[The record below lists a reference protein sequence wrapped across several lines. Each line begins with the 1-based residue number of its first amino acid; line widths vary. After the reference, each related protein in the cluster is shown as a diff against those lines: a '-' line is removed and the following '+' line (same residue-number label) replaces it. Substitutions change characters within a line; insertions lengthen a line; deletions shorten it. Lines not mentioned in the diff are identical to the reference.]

1 MGKIQFFRVRWPEG
15 LSQYS
20 MKISHK
26 YLTNIPIMS
35 LVSHSKILSSNAKEF
50 HAIPCYWTYHIFQWY
65 SNDVSLILP
74 YWNIW
79 YIYSMLAIHIYI
91 YIYPIPS
98 NCRWFLPILSPMGV
112 LPPPHI
118 FAFSLGLL
126 AAFSPWLRGT
136 LRNCRRGI
144 YPVRV
149 SDSSWGYPKKIAGW
163 FKVRP
168 PR

>member
-91 YIYPIPS
+91 YPIPS
-98 NCRWFLPILSPMGV
+98 NCRWFLPILFPHGCFAPATHFRVFVRSPGSILFVAPGNTQKLQAGDLSSEGFRFVMGV
-112 LPPPHI
+112 PQKNRWMVQSEAP
-118 FAFSLGLL
+118 
-126 AAFSPWLRGT
+126 
-136 LRNCRRGI
+136 
-144 YPVRV
+144 
-149 SDSSWGYPKKIAGW
+149 
-163 FKVRP
+163 
-168 PR
+168 